1 MSMTTATIEIINN
14 KEAILEINYAD
25 GKFGIQRIEKSRNG
39 DISELYERGYNLAD
53 IAATEQGFRLERY
66 SRI

>member
-53 IAATEQGFRLERY
+53 KTAH
-66 SRI
+66 